1 MRLVSLARPAR
12 SLGMGLFVLAACGTA
27 PAAFAQTP
35 SPSQHDHPPGSYPP
49 VFVEP
54 VPGAEAIE
62 AEVRAVL
69 EFQQEAWN
77 AGDIRGFM
85 VGYARHDSLVF
96 ISGDVVRRGWQEN
109 LYAYMR
115 SYPNRAAMGTL
126 AFEEVEVRALAPEVA
141 LAHGVWRLEREGDAP
156 HGRFS
161 LVFRKFDEGWRIVH
175 DHTSSAE

>member
-115 SYPNRAAMGTL
+115 NYPDQAAMGTL
-126 AFEEVEVRALAPEVA
+126 SFEDVDVRPLTPEYALAY
-141 LAHGVWRLEREGDAP
+141 GIWRLRRAEDEPMGL
-156 HGRFS
+156 FS
-161 LVFRKFDEGWRIVH
+161 LLFRNTDDGWKIIH
-175 DHTSSAE
+175 DHTSAAP

>member
-27 PAAFAQTP
+27 PAAVARP
-35 SPSQHDHPPGSYPP
+35 PPPPRHAAPPGSYPP
-49 VFVEP
+49 VVVEP

-126 AFEEVEVRALAPEVA
+126 AFE
-141 LAHGVWRLEREGDAP
+141 
-156 HGRFS
+156 
-161 LVFRKFDEGWRIVH
+161 
-175 DHTSSAE
+175 